1 MTIEARFQF
10 RLDDFLVSASL
21 DLPGRGITA
30 LFGPSGCGKTSLL
43 RALAGLDRHPE
54 GYLKVGG
61 LLWQGPDTFL
71 PPHRRPIGYVFQEAS
86 LFEHLSVGGNL
97 AYGLKRVPPGDRRIP
112 LERAIALLG
121 IGPLLQRR
129 PATLSGGERQRVAI
143 ARALAVSPRLLL
155 MDEPLAAVD
164 RERRQ
169 EILPWIEALHRELDI
184 PIVYVSHL
192 AEEVSQLADH
202 LVLMRGGRILASG
215 DVHELF
221 TRLDLPLA
229 LEPDATSV
237 IEATV
242 CGHDE
247 EYRLTRLEFPGGQ
260 LTLTRQALAIGS
272 PVRLRLAARDVSL
285 TLERQS
291 GTSILNILPVT
302 VDDISLDDSAQVTVR
317 LLAANVPIL
326 ARVTRKSA
334 LELGLQPGLG
344 VFAQV
349 KSIALLH

>member
-184 PIVYVSHL
+184 PIVYVSHI

>member
-10 RLDDFLVSASL
+10 DLGDFRLDVDLQ
-21 DLPGRGITA
+21 LPGRGVTS

-43 RALAGLDRHPE
+43 RAIAGLDRHAD
-54 GYLKVGG
+54 GYLKVGE
-61 LLWQGPDTFL
+61 LLWQDAETFV
-71 PPHRRPIGYVFQEAS
+71 PPHRRPVGYVFQEAS
-86 LFEHLSVGGNL
+86 LFDHLSVAGNL
-97 AYGLKRVPPGDRRIP
+97 EYGRKRVPEPERTIS

-129 PATLSGGERQRVAI
+129 PVTLSGGERQRVAI

-164 RERRQ
+164 LERRQ

-184 PIVYVSHL
+184 PVLHVSH
-192 AEEVSQLADH
+192 APEEVARLADH
-202 LVLMRGGRILASG
+202 LVLMRAGRVVAAG
-215 DVHELF
+215 DAHDMF

-229 LEPDATSV
+229 LDNDATSV

-242 CGHDE
+242 SGHDE
-247 EYRLTRLEFPGGQ
+247 EYRLTRLDFAGGQ
-260 LTLTRQALAIGS
+260 FTMARQPIAVGS

-285 TLERQS
+285 TLQRQS

-302 VDDISLDDSAQVTVR
+302 VDEISLDDDAQVTVR
-317 LLAANVPIL
+317 VLAGSVPIL
-326 ARVTRKSA
+326 ARITRKSA
-334 LELGLQPGLG
+334 LELGLQPGMEI
-344 VFAQV
+344 FAQA
-349 KSIALLH
+349 KGIALLG